1 MMSECP
7 TTGDRWVKKRKA
19 SSRAERMREAKWLK
33 NKEEQQDN
41 ESETALQRQQADS
54 EESQTVV
61 PTPEASE
68 VSIADSEEPT
78 PEASE
83 VSIADSEEPTPAP
96 SEVPTPAVS
105 EVPESLEEIDLEEDP
120 DGDAEEEEEY
130 TDPQEAFDDFMLT
143 LTRNQRKMLS
153 ILLYESFRTRQ
164 QMSKM
169 DAAQESASI
178 TGLFSFSVK

>member
-1 MMSECP
+1 MMSECL

-19 SSRAERMREAKWLK
+19 SSRAERMREAKQLK

-41 ESETALQRQQADS
+41 ESKAALQRQQADS

-68 VSIADSEEPT
+68 VS
-78 PEASE
+78 
-83 VSIADSEEPTPAP
+83 VADSEEPTPAP

-105 EVPESLEEIDLEEDP
+105 EVPERLEEIDLEEDP

-178 TGLFSFSVK
+178 TGCFHFQ